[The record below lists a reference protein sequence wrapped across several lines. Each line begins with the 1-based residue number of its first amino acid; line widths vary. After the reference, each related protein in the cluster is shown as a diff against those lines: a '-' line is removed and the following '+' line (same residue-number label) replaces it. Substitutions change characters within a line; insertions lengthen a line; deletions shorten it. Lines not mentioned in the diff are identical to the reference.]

1 MSWIEMKEPLVPP
14 DFAVPLELRT
24 DLFVLE
30 PLDVRHNESDYAA
43 WTSSKDHIR
52 ATPGFT
58 GGRTWLDLDM
68 SLEDNADDLAVH
80 AGEFADRTRFAYT
93 VLDPATAEVIGC
105 VYIGRSARDGC
116 DADVRS
122 WVRADRADLDK
133 PLYDTV
139 TRWLSE
145 SWPFQ
150 HPDYA
155 PR

>member
-1 MSWIEMKEPLVPP
+1 MPIPNEPLVSP
-14 DFAVPLELRT
+14 DVSVPLELRT

-52 ATPGFT
+52 ATPGFSS
-58 GGRTWLDLDM
+58 GRTWLDLDM
-68 SLEDNADDLAVH
+68 SLADNAADLAIH
-80 AGEFADRTRFAYT
+80 AKEFADRTRFAYT
-93 VLDPATAEVIGC
+93 VLDPVTAEVIGC
-105 VYIGRSARDGC
+105 LYISQSDKADY
-116 DADVRS
+116 DVDVRS
-122 WVRADRADLDK
+122 WVRADRAHLDK
-133 PLYDTV
+133 PLYDAV

-145 SWPFQ
+145 TWPFR